1 MKKYLHSAP
10 TAFIEMSHN
19 TLNSW
24 TSEAMP
30 TSLGVSVR
38 RTYGFKW
45 QNIWQNEHSPS
56 DFALKDPHCQPIWT
70 LLWLSWTLN
79 GPAQRSFI
87 AFPNFT
93 AFLFC
98 HEDLI
103 ALLDIKA
110 FNITPLLGFKLQF
123 LSTLGNCNVLL
134 NLGMNFGK

>member
-10 TAFIEMSHN
+10 TASIEMSHN

-45 QNIWQNEHSPS
+45 RTFNPS
-56 DFALKDPHCQPIWT
+56 TNLDTPLAVMD
-70 LLWLSWTLN
+70 STLN

-98 HEDLI
+98 HEDQTT
-103 ALLDIKA
+103 LLDIQY

-123 LSTLGNCNVLL
+123 LSTMGNCNVLL